1 MLVSAPGPSLY
12 EELLQGL
19 AAADLPYEALSP
31 AVRADIEA
39 ESWAVFQRPS
49 QSLMWGEDWRIR
61 AWITGRGFGKNRSA
75 AEGMIQAADEH
86 GVRHMAAIGQTFTDV
101 SGLMLPDLKAAS
113 RRRWGDPGRSGQIDR
128 ERFSLELPYGR
139 GRVEVFSAEKPRSSR
154 GPNKELVWCDELAT
168 WSRLGDGADDPWE
181 MVQMMTRV
189 KSAQPARIL
198 VTSTPRPVPAIEDL
212 LEDTAALVTTGST
225 YDNRSNLDERFLASL
240 GRLEGTR
247 LGRQEVY
254 GEVLS
259 GIEGAMWTA
268 EDLRRARLPLDDAP
282 ARARYDAVVVAV
294 DPSSSEAASSDYTG
308 IVVMGR
314 IEEPDGLRGY
324 VLHSERMR
332 AEAPEWG
339 ARVAQLYGEWAA
351 DVVVVEANM
360 AIAKDVL
367 RLLDPTI
374 PCSQGVRG
382 QAQMVA
388 RGTVAGGLPARAD
401 PTRWRESHEDLEHE
415 MRRFTRAS
423 VRDDL
428 VDALVWAARAL
439 QITRSSLRDYGS
451 EEEADDGRATLIA

>member
-1 MLVSAPGPSLY
+1 M
-12 EELLQGL
+12 
-19 AAADLPYEALSP
+19 
-31 AVRADIEA
+31 
-39 ESWAVFQRPS
+39 
-49 QSLMWGEDWRIR
+49 
-61 AWITGRGFGKNRSA
+61 
-75 AEGMIQAADEH
+75 
-86 GVRHMAAIGQTFTDV
+86 
-101 SGLMLPDLKAAS
+101 
-113 RRRWGDPGRSGQIDR
+113 
-128 ERFSLELPYGR
+128 ELPYGR

-374 PCSQGVRG
+374 PVRKAYAIKRKWLRAEPLQVVYQQGRIRHVG
-382 QAQMVA
+382 
-388 RGTVAGGLPARAD
+388 
-401 PTRWRESHEDLEHE
+401 ESHEDLEHE